1 VLWGQGDSP
10 DVAEAV
16 FTPSAVAD
24 QSLMLLQ
31 PDDGAWS
38 YNYAITGYTERGVPR
53 DGDTGVTSAQKFL
66 VKLPT

>member
-1 VLWGQGDSP
+1 
-10 DVAEAV
+10 
-16 FTPSAVAD
+16 
-24 QSLMLLQ
+24 MLLR
-31 PDDGAWS
+31 PDDGAWA